1 MPNPSR
7 LRLGLLGGTF
17 DPPHVGHLAAAKA
30 VRDTMGLDRV
40 DFLVANDP
48 WQKSSD
54 RVVSPAALRLEMV
67 QALVD
72 GQAGLGVDD
81 REIRRGG
88 LTYTVETLEELAKE
102 QPDTDVFLIVGQDT
116 ANRIGTWHRYEEV
129 LALSTLVIVNRVENN
144 SQLPEVLSGARVHNV
159 SMPLVDVSSTS
170 IRAKVASGEDIASLT
185 SESVAAV
192 VRRNGLYGAT
202 A

>member
-1 MPNPSR
+1 
-7 LRLGLLGGTF
+7 
-17 DPPHVGHLAAAKA
+17 
-30 VRDTMGLDRV
+30 MGLDRV

-67 QALVD
+67 QSLVD
-72 GQAGLGVDD
+72 GQPGLGVDD

-102 QPDTDVFLIVGQDT
+102 QPDTEVFLIVGQDT

-144 SQLPEVLSGARVHNV
+144 SQLSEVLSGVRVHNV

-170 IRAKVASGEDIASLT
+170 IRAKVASGEEIVTLT
-185 SESVAAV
+185 SKSVAAV

>member
-1 MPNPSR
+1 
-7 LRLGLLGGTF
+7 
-17 DPPHVGHLAAAKA
+17 
-30 VRDTMGLDRV
+30 MGLDRV

-67 QALVD
+67 QAMVD

-192 VRRNGLYGAT
+192 VSRNGLYGAT

>member
-192 VRRNGLYGAT
+192 VSRNGLYGAT

>member
-17 DPPHVGHLAAAKA
+17 DPPHVGHLAAALA

-54 RVVSPAALRLEMV
+54 RVVSPAALRMEMV

-102 QPDTDVFLIVGQDT
+102 QPDTEVFLIVGQDT

-129 LALSTLVIVNRVENN
+129 LALSTLVIVNRAEDN
-144 SQLPEVLSGARVHNV
+144 SQLPEVLSGARLQNV
-159 SMPLVDVSSTS
+159 SMPLVDVSSTG
-170 IRAKVASGEDIASLT
+170 IRSQVASGEDIASLT
-185 SESVAAV
+185 SESVATI
-192 VRRNGLYGAT
+192 VRRHGLYGAT

>member
-1 MPNPSR
+1 M
-7 LRLGLLGGTF
+7 
-17 DPPHVGHLAAAKA
+17 GHLAAAIA

-54 RVVSPAALRLEMV
+54 RIVSPAALRMEMV

-102 QPDTDVFLIVGQDT
+102 QPDTEVFLIVGQDT

-129 LALSTLVIVNRVENN
+129 LALSTLVIVNRVEDN
-144 SQLPEVLSGARVHNV
+144 SQLPEVLSGARVQNV
-159 SMPLVDVSSTS
+159 SMPLVDVSSTG
-170 IRAKVASGEDIASLT
+170 IRSQVASGEDIASLT
-185 SESVAAV
+185 SEPVVAV
-192 VRRNGLYGAT
+192 VRRHGLYGAT

>member
-54 RVVSPAALRLEMV
+54 RVVSPAALRFEMV

-102 QPDTDVFLIVGQDT
+102 EPDTDVFLIVGQDT

-144 SQLPEVLSGARVHNV
+144 FQLPEVLSGARVHNV
-159 SMPLVDVSSTS
+159 SMPLVDVSSTG

-192 VRRNGLYGAT
+192 VRRHGLYGAT

>member
-144 SQLPEVLSGARVHNV
+144 THLPEVLSGARVHNV

-170 IRAKVASGEDIASLT
+170 VRAMVASGEDIASLS

-192 VRRNGLYGAT
+192 IRHNGLYGAT

>member
-1 MPNPSR
+1 
-7 LRLGLLGGTF
+7 
-17 DPPHVGHLAAAKA
+17 
-30 VRDTMGLDRV
+30 MGLDRV

-67 QALVD
+67 EALVG

-88 LTYTVETLEELAKE
+88 LTYTVETLEELTKE
-102 QPDTDVFLIVGQDT
+102 QPDTEVFLIVGQDT
-116 ANRIGTWHRYEEV
+116 ANRIGTWHRHEEV

-159 SMPLVDVSSTS
+159 SMPLVDVSSTG

-185 SESVAAV
+185 SDSVADL
-192 VRRNGLYGAT
+192 VRRHGLYGAS

>member
-1 MPNPSR
+1 
-7 LRLGLLGGTF
+7 
-17 DPPHVGHLAAAKA
+17 
-30 VRDTMGLDRV
+30 
-40 DFLVANDP
+40 
-48 WQKSSD
+48 
-54 RVVSPAALRLEMV
+54 
-67 QALVD
+67 
-72 GQAGLGVDD
+72 
-81 REIRRGG
+81 
-88 LTYTVETLEELAKE
+88 
-102 QPDTDVFLIVGQDT
+102 
-116 ANRIGTWHRYEEV
+116 V

-170 IRAKVASGEDIASLT
+170 IRAKVTSGEDIASLT

>member
-17 DPPHVGHLAAAKA
+17 DPPHVGHLAAALA

-40 DFLVANDP
+40 DLLVANDP

-54 RVVSPAALRLEMV
+54 RVVSPAALRMEMV

-102 QPDTDVFLIVGQDT
+102 QPDTEVFLIVGQDT

-129 LALSTLVIVNRVENN
+129 LALSTLVIVNRAEDN
-144 SQLPEVLSGARVHNV
+144 SQLPEVLSGARLQNV
-159 SMPLVDVSSTS
+159 SMPLVDVSSTG
-170 IRAKVASGEDIASLT
+170 IRSQVASGEDIASLT
-185 SESVAAV
+185 SESVVAV
-192 VRRNGLYGAT
+192 VRRHGLYGAT

>member
-1 MPNPSR
+1 VPNPSR
-7 LRLGLLGGTF
+7 FRLGLLGGTF

-54 RVVSPAALRLEMV
+54 REVSPAALRLEMV
-67 QALVD
+67 HALVE
-72 GQAGLGVDD
+72 GQTGLGVDD

-88 LTYTVETLEELAKE
+88 LTYTVETLEELVKE
-102 QPDTDVFLIVGQDT
+102 QPDTEVFLVVGQDT

-129 LALSTLVIVNRVENN
+129 LGLSTLVIVNRVENN

>member
-1 MPNPSR
+1 M
-7 LRLGLLGGTF
+7 
-17 DPPHVGHLAAAKA
+17 GHLAAAKA

-67 QALVD
+67 HALVD

-102 QPDTDVFLIVGQDT
+102 LPDTEVFLVVGQDT
-116 ANRIGTWHRYEEV
+116 ANRISTWHRYEEV

-144 SQLPEVLSGARVHNV
+144 PQLSEVLSGARVHNV
-159 SMPLVDVSSTS
+159 SMPLVDVASTG
-170 IRAKVASGEDIASLT
+170 IRAKVVSGEDISSLT

-192 VRRNGLYGAT
+192 VRRNGLYGAR

>member
-1 MPNPSR
+1 
-7 LRLGLLGGTF
+7 
-17 DPPHVGHLAAAKA
+17 
-30 VRDTMGLDRV
+30 MGLDRV

-67 QALVD
+67 HALVE
-72 GQAGLGVDD
+72 GQTGLGVDD

-88 LTYTVETLEELAKE
+88 LTYTVETLEELVKE
-102 QPDTDVFLIVGQDT
+102 QPDTEVFLVVGQDT

-129 LALSTLVIVNRVENN
+129 LGLSTLVIVNRVENN

-159 SMPLVDVSSTS
+159 SMPLVDVSSTGV
-170 IRAKVASGEDIASLT
+170 RAQVASGEDLASLT
-185 SESVAAV
+185 SDSIAAV
-192 VRRNGLYGAT
+192 VRRHGLYGAT

>member
-7 LRLGLLGGTF
+7 FRLGLLGGTF

-54 RVVSPAALRLEMV
+54 REVSPAALRLEMV
-67 QALVD
+67 HALVE
-72 GQAGLGVDD
+72 GQTGLGVDD

-88 LTYTVETLEELAKE
+88 LTYTVETLEELVKE
-102 QPDTDVFLIVGQDT
+102 QPDTEVFLVVGQDT

-129 LALSTLVIVNRVENN
+129 LGLSTLVIVNRVENN

>member
-1 MPNPSR
+1 
-7 LRLGLLGGTF
+7 
-17 DPPHVGHLAAAKA
+17 
-30 VRDTMGLDRV
+30 MGLDRV

-102 QPDTDVFLIVGQDT
+102 QPDTDVVLIVGQDT

-192 VRRNGLYGAT
+192 VSRNGLYGAT

>member
-1 MPNPSR
+1 
-7 LRLGLLGGTF
+7 
-17 DPPHVGHLAAAKA
+17 
-30 VRDTMGLDRV
+30 
-40 DFLVANDP
+40 
-48 WQKSSD
+48 
-54 RVVSPAALRLEMV
+54 
-67 QALVD
+67 
-72 GQAGLGVDD
+72 
-81 REIRRGG
+81 
-88 LTYTVETLEELAKE
+88 LEELAKE
-102 QPDTDVFLIVGQDT
+102 QPDTDVFLIVGQDA

-192 VRRNGLYGAT
+192 VSRNGLYGAT

>member
-1 MPNPSR
+1 M
-7 LRLGLLGGTF
+7 GLLGGTF
-17 DPPHVGHLAAAKA
+17 DPPHLGHLAAARA
-30 VRDTMGLDRV
+30 VQAQLGLHRV
-40 DFLVANDP
+40 DLLVANDP
-48 WQKSSD
+48 WQKSGD
-54 RVVSPAALRLEMV
+54 RTVSPAAVRLEMAR
-67 QALVD
+67 ALVTD
-72 GQAGLGVDD
+72 TPGLGVDD

-88 LTYTVETLEELAKE
+88 PTYTADTLEEIRRE
-102 QPDTDVFLIVGQDT
+102 SPNTEIFLIVGADT
-116 ANRIGTWHRYEEV
+116 AGRIHSWHRPEVV

-144 SQLPEVLSGARVHNV
+144 SQLPEVLSGARAHNV

>member
-1 MPNPSR
+1 
-7 LRLGLLGGTF
+7 
-17 DPPHVGHLAAAKA
+17 
-30 VRDTMGLDRV
+30 MGLDRV

-67 QALVD
+67 QSLVD
-72 GQAGLGVDD
+72 GQPGLGVDD

-102 QPDTDVFLIVGQDT
+102 QPDTEVFLIVGQDT

-144 SQLPEVLSGARVHNV
+144 SQLSEVLSGVRVHNV
-159 SMPLVDVSSTS
+159 LMPLVDVSSTS
-170 IRAKVASGEDIASLT
+170 IRAKVASGEEIVSLT

-192 VRRNGLYGAT
+192 VRHNGLYGAT